1 MKKLKSVKK
10 KKAIKWP
17 SKNKCEKKEKSFENI
32 LDDNT
37 KPDIEDKIQWQ
48 SMIIKI
54 IVRLVVKMSKLIRQ
68 A

>member
-1 MKKLKSVKK
+1 VLK
-10 KKAIKWP
+10 KKAIKWPP

-54 IVRLVVKMSKLIRQ
+54 IVRLVDKMSKLIRQ

>member
-10 KKAIKWP
+10 KAIKWP
-17 SKNKCEKKEKSFENI
+17 QVKTNVKKKEKSFENI

-48 SMIIKI
+48 SVIIKI

>member
-1 MKKLKSVKK
+1 VK
-10 KKAIKWP
+10 
-17 SKNKCEKKEKSFENI
+17 KKEKSFENI

-48 SMIIKI
+48 SVIIKI